1 MHILMPPTVGIDTM
15 SNLRTRLIRLAHEH
29 PEFRK
34 DILPLVQAS
43 DRKAN
48 PTLSQKLS
56 GPVDR
61 ISSNIGGVAELAA
74 EYEVDPSEERLA
86 ELDDLID
93 DISESVNN
101 LKKTMMYLRMERR
114 RSGLQ

>member
-1 MHILMPPTVGIDTM
+1 MSILMLPTIGIDTM

-61 ISSNIGGVAELAA
+61 ISSNLEAVTEWAA
-74 EYEVDPSEERLA
+74 EYEADPSEERLA
-86 ELDDLID
+86 DLDEAID

-101 LKKTMMYLRMERR
+101 LKKTMM
-114 RSGLQ
+114 